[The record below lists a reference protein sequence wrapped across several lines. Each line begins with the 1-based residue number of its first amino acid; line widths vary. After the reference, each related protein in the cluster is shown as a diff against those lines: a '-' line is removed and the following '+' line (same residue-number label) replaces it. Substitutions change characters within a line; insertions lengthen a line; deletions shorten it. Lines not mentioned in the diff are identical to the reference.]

1 MTHFRSHSSKPAF
14 IVGVTGDPDLDRR
27 QSGCVKAALKHVFSW
42 LRASPK
48 EKDKE
53 LGHPGLGLAD
63 TPIVLLTSLAPG
75 ANQWAA
81 AVAEEISTEP
91 KHRAGIHVIAPLP
104 FSKDQYLRSSPFMG
118 ADVEEGERTFLAAFP
133 DEETFI
139 VRLTDELDLGEAEL
153 REKHQ
158 SILAD
163 PEKKA
168 DRARRFLA
176 AEEYVVAYCDIL
188 LALTEE
194 SINQVQSA
202 AVFQTEIPSAGVV
215 ARRKLGGSMVDLL
228 PTSQALGGS
237 DNGAIIHICAPRAP
251 KANGGAPPT
260 NPPNAGKMEMLFPYD
275 CCPDNVQE
283 QNYTDK
289 RWQKAGY
296 AALFDVTRKFQ
307 LLNTEEVNL
316 RDEQQSKE
324 FSGILDNATA
334 LRPTHETA
342 NKIGDLWE
350 TLDHLA
356 LLARRVSDCN
366 RYYDSGI
373 KRLKQTLFGLAFFSA
388 LFFSL
393 AEGWTPTPDTGGGLR
408 IVCFVAALLFTMTS
422 WAVFKWRRANL
433 HDQRSDDY
441 RAIAEGLRVQFYW
454 TACGSGESVA
464 SNYLQRQR
472 GEVGWIRRVISA
484 AAFPYEPMRSVFNSL
499 SPDKRRSLLRD
510 IQKGWVQEQL
520 DYFTKN
526 VGKLTRQHAFF
537 VHYSSIML
545 LSAFFLYTLNFCFQ
559 NPAFCNFVFRN
570 TSPIVT
576 RSQGVTL
583 CGAALIILAILYTL
597 SNLDRID
604 RPRMGPRELTGKPAN
619 PLSQPIVDRVYGS
632 LFLAFSMLLP
642 ERIASVRG
650 GRYLLRGAL
659 SVAITMMAVGIAYY
673 ARGLGPWLP
682 SPIKI
687 STLLRNLLLAG
698 GALCG
703 LWVNAN
709 HFTEN
714 MRRYASMKSMFKGV
728 DERYG
733 EYLAASNG
741 SNPEMVQRVFD
752 DLRAL
757 IVAVGREALSENA
770 DWLFTH
776 RARPVEPVSA

>member
-14 IVGVTGDPDLDRR
+14 IVGVTGDTDLDHR
-27 QSGCVKAALKHVFSW
+27 QSGCVKAALKHVFGW

-63 TPIVLLTSLAPG
+63 TPIILLTSLAPG

-81 AVAEEISTEP
+81 AVAQEISTEP
-91 KHRAGIHVIAPLP
+91 KHQAGIHVIAPLP
-104 FSKDQYLRSSPFMG
+104 FCKDQYLQSSPLMG
-118 ADVEEGERTFLAAFP
+118 ADVEEGGRAFLAAFP
-133 DEETFI
+133 DEETFV

-158 SILAD
+158 SILTD
-163 PEKKA
+163 PDKKA

-176 AEEYVVAYCDIL
+176 AEEYVAAYCDIL
-188 LALTEE
+188 LALTEK
-194 SINQVQSA
+194 SINQIESA
-202 AVFQTEIPSAGVV
+202 AVFQTEFPSAGAI
-215 ARRKLGGSMVDLL
+215 ARRKLGGSMFDLL

-251 KANGGAPPT
+251 KTNSGAPPA

-275 CCPDNVQE
+275 CRPDNVQE

-296 AALFDVTRKFQ
+296 AALFDVARKFQ

-316 RDEQQSKE
+316 REEQQSKE
-324 FSGILDNATA
+324 FSGILANATA
-334 LRPTHETA
+334 LRPTHERA

-356 LLARRVSDCN
+356 RLARRVSDCN
-366 RYYDSGI
+366 RYYDGGI

-388 LFFSL
+388 LFFAL
-393 AEGWTPTPDTGGGLR
+393 AEGWMPTPDTGGGLR
-408 IVCFVAALLFTMTS
+408 VVCFLAALLLTMTS

-520 DYFTKN
+520 DYFAKN
-526 VGKLTRQHAFF
+526 VDKLTRQHAFF

-545 LSAFFLYTLNFCFQ
+545 LAAFLLYTLNFCFQ
-559 NPAFCNFVFRN
+559 NPAFCNFAFRN

-576 RSQGVTL
+576 RSHGVTL
-583 CGAALIILAILYTL
+583 CGAALVILSILYAL
-597 SNLDRID
+597 SHLDRISRQRRD
-604 RPRMGPRELTGKPAN
+604 ERKQTGKPAV
-619 PLSQPIVDRVYGS
+619 PMSLPIIDRVYSS
-632 LFLAFSMLLP
+632 LFLAFSMFLP
-642 ERIASVRG
+642 ERIASARG
-650 GRYLLRGAL
+650 GRYLLRGSL
-659 SVAITMMAVGIAYY
+659 SVAITMLAVGIAYY
-673 ARGLGPWLP
+673 ARGFGPWFP

-687 STLLRNLLLAG
+687 STVLRNLLLAG

-703 LWVNAN
+703 LWVSAN

-733 EYLAASNG
+733 EYLAACDG
-741 SNPEMVQRVFD
+741 SSPAMIERVFD
-752 DLRAL
+752 DLRSL